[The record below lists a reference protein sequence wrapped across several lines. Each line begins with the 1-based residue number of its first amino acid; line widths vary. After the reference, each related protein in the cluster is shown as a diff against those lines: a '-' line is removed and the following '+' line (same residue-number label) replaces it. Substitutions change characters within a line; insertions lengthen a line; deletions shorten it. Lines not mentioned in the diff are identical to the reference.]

1 MGVEEKSDPEPVI
14 PFHRNAEIK
23 VFPPGT
29 TKSPVGEPDTIPV
42 IFALFVIP
50 LLLCISS

>member
-1 MGVEEKSDPEPVI
+1 MAVEIKAL
-14 PFHRNAEIK
+14 PFHRGAEIK
-23 VFPPGT
+23 EDPPGT

-50 LLLCISS
+50 LFI

>member
-1 MGVEEKSDPEPVI
+1 MGVDANAAPEPVI
-14 PFHRNAEIK
+14 PFHLSAEIK
-23 VFPPGT
+23 DDPPGT

-50 LLLCISS
+50 